1 MIYLQDEDV
10 NDLSEETIQKLVIPE
25 LEDDEVE
32 NELETEDGEIEDE
45 HPREVNQVII
55 FIKIY

>member
-1 MIYLQDEDV
+1 MSYLQDEDV
-10 NDLSEETIQKLVIPE
+10 IDLPEETIQKLKIPE
-25 LEDDEVE
+25 MEDAEVE
-32 NELETEDGEIEDE
+32 KELETEDGEIEDE